1 MGEILVGEIFF
12 RGCVAEALNFFLTGG
27 DICFGDF
34 LGEDLRG
41 DLILPAFGMVTG
53 GGFGFMLGSLVS
65 GDRGMD
71 SFKCFCLGGDFFM
84 KGGDGGGGA
93 ALRAG
98 IVIGEGTFV
107 TGNSVGGDGE
117 ASFSS
122 SLINTGGLSYSS

>member
-1 MGEILVGEIFF
+1 M
-12 RGCVAEALNFFLTGG
+12 RGGVAEALNFFRTGG
-27 DICFGDF
+27 EICLGDF

-41 DLILPAFGMVTG
+41 DLILPALGRVTG
-53 GGFGFMLGSLVS
+53 GGLGFMLGSLVS

-84 KGGDGGGGA
+84 RGGEGGGGA

-98 IVIGEGTFV
+98 MVMGEGTFV
-107 TGNSVGGDGE
+107 TGNSVGGDGD

-122 SLINTGGLSYSS
+122 SLINIGGLSYSS